1 MADATAAGEDAPI
14 TFNVKSSSGPK
25 ISVSMPLSATVADLK
40 TKLAES
46 DMANVPVPSQR
57 LIYSGKVLK
66 DAETL
71 ETYKVK
77 EGNTIHLVRTA
88 ASNERQNPAAQAT
101 APTSGTTTNT
111 TSSAVPQNF
120 AAGTG
125 NDPLAGL
132 TGARYAGF
140 HGLPSL
146 ESLAHPPSPDE
157 MLRRLQDPNFA
168 QQMNEALQNP
178 QLIDM
183 MINQNPQLR
192 AMGPQA
198 RQLLQSERF
207 RSMMTN
213 PDHMRTMLEMQRAMG
228 QDPFGGLG
236 GGQEAFPMPGATTTT
251 DQQHQT
257 QGQAQNPGQQQNQ
270 QNPFASMFGGAGGG
284 MNPFMF
290 MPPPPQTQDR
300 SANAAPGTQ
309 PANPFAALFGP
320 AMGQQQTPSSQPG
333 TAGTTATTGATGAS
347 DTTGTETSTNTNAD
361 ANAQQNPFGNM
372 FNNPMF
378 QQMLNNPEAMRNA
391 MQMLQGS
398 GIDPFAMLGGGGG
411 AGAFGAPAPA
421 DNRPPEERYATQLG
435 QLNEMGFYNF
445 DQNIQALTRSG
456 GDVNGALEWL
466 FSQPPS

>member
-1 MADATAAGEDAPI
+1 MADTTVGDDATV

-25 ISVSMPLSATVADLK
+25 ISVSLPLSTTVADLK

-46 DMANVPVPSQR
+46 DMANVPVASQR

-66 DAETL
+66 DVETL

-88 ASNERQNPAAQAT
+88 ASNERQNPVSQTPTTAT
-101 APTSGTTTNT
+101 GTTNT
-111 TSSAVPQNF
+111 SNPSTVPQNF

-198 RQLLQSERF
+198 RQMLQSERF

-251 DQQHQT
+251 DQQHQ
-257 QGQAQNPGQQQNQ
+257 GQNQTTTPGQQQTQ
-270 QNPFASMFGGAGGG
+270 QNPLASLFGGAGAGAGAAGG

-290 MPPPPQTQDR
+290 MPPPPQNQDR
-300 SANAAPGTQ
+300 SANAAPGSQ
-309 PANPFAALFGP
+309 PANPFAALFNPG
-320 AMGQQQTPSSQPG
+320 MGQQQTTSGQPG
-333 TAGTTATTGATGAS
+333 Q
-347 DTTGTETSTNTNAD
+347 TGTDASTGTNPGA
-361 ANAQQNPFGNM
+361 AAQPDPFSNM

-378 QQMLNNPEAMRNA
+378 QQMMNNPEAMRNA
-391 MQMLQGS
+391 LQMLQTS
-398 GIDPFAMLGGGGG
+398 GIDPLAMLGGGGG
-411 AGAFGAPAPA
+411 GAGGLGGFGAPAPA
-421 DNRPPEERYATQLG
+421 DNRPPEERYATQLR

-445 DQNIQALTRSG
+445 EQNIQALTRSG

-466 FSQPPS
+466 FSQPSS

>member
-1 MADATAAGEDAPI
+1 MADSAGAGEDATI

-40 TKLAES
+40 TKLAET

-66 DAETL
+66 DVETL

-88 ASNERQNPAAQAT
+88 ASNERQNPASQAT
-101 APTSGTTTNT
+101 APTTGTTTNPAP
-111 TSSAVPQNF
+111 SAVPQNF

-198 RQLLQSERF
+198 RQMLQSERF
-207 RSMMTN
+207 RNMMTN
-213 PDHMRTMLEMQRAMG
+213 PEHMRAMIEMQRAMG
-228 QDPFGGLG
+228 GDPFGGLGGG
-236 GGQEAFPMPGATTTT
+236 GGQEAFPMPGATATT
-251 DQQHQT
+251 DQQHQN
-257 QGQAQNPGQQQNQ
+257 QGQTQTPGQQPNQPNQPNQ
-270 QNPFASMFGGAGGG
+270 QNPFASMFGGNGGG

-290 MPPPPQTQDR
+290 MPPPAQPQTQDR
-300 SANAAPGTQ
+300 SANPAPGSQ
-309 PANPFAALFGP
+309 PANPFAALFNPG
-320 AMGQQQTPSSQPG
+320 AEQQQTPSSQPG
-333 TAGTTATTGATGAS
+333 T
-347 DTTGTETSTNTNAD
+347 TGTDTNTNPEA
-361 ANAQQNPFGNM
+361 AAQQNPFGNM

-391 MQMLQGS
+391 LQMLQGS
-398 GIDPFAMLGGGGG
+398 GIDPFAMLGGGAGG
-411 AGAFGAPAPA
+411 GFGSPAPP